1 MHFKN
6 KKSNKIKMNSSP
18 KLNSTNKNSN
28 QNYNT
33 NSSNNSSNNST
44 SEPRQVEPFK
54 LSDYQRFLARTME
67 NVRQTNSNSS
77 SNDVSFNPPPGL
89 GQDPLDVVFKP
100 MNESREKR
108 IDNQSF
114 LEKDEPIVDRGR
126 IAVFIDG
133 SNLFFTT
140 THHLQFDI
148 DFTKLVPRLI
158 ENNKLVRACYYTGND
173 PYNEKQQKFFHMLR
187 CTGYKVVT
195 KDLQTLPDGNRKV
208 DLDVEMAVDMLNLA
222 RSGKVDTIICI
233 SGDGDLA
240 YALHHVAA
248 MGVRVEVVS
257 YRQATHESLIYLADK
272 YTDLSLLKDDISKIR
287 YSFRQPESRASPR
300 FTVDD
305 VYNSHC

>member
-1 MHFKN
+1 
-6 KKSNKIKMNSSP
+6 MNGSP
-18 KLNSTNKNSN
+18 KLNSSNKNYN
-28 QNYNT
+28 QN
-33 NSSNNSSNNST
+33 SNHSNAET
-44 SEPRQVEPFK
+44 RHVEPFK
-54 LSDYQRFLARTME
+54 LSDYQRFLARSVE
-67 NVRQTNSNSS
+67 NVRQSS
-77 SNDVSFNPPPGL
+77 STNQVANEVNYNPPPGL
-89 GQDPLDVVFKP
+89 GSDPLDVVFKP
-100 MNESREKR
+100 MNDRNEKNDRYEKR
-108 IDNQSF
+108 NNFQSENPSF
-114 LEKDEPIVDRGR
+114 LEKEEPIVDRGR

-287 YSFRQPESRASPR
+287 YSFRQPESRSSPR
-300 FTVDD
+300 YTVDD